1 MGILAAGGFRWSVR
15 QSAKRPVQAEGAV
28 GGSLEERPG
37 GSGNAVPVQA
47 GDHFATTGLGEIDH
61 GTACCYE
68 ELNSVSSEFVTS
80 VGGHRTLCRAQLP
93 VSHWVRA
100 SLRLGFG
107 SDSLGFR

>member
-1 MGILAAGGFRWSVR
+1 MGILAAGGFRWPVR
-15 QSAKRPVQAEGAV
+15 QSAKRSVQAEGAV

-68 ELNSVSSEFVTS
+68 ELNSVSWQSFDKKHLNTYQCLMFTA
-80 VGGHRTLCRAQLP
+80 RR
-93 VSHWVRA
+93 
-100 SLRLGFG
+100 
-107 SDSLGFR
+107 